1 MTYSTPIRL
10 AELMAALSV
19 ATDMGTGQPLEFAQ
33 SACVLAMRLGEQ
45 LGLNDTQL
53 REVYYQA
60 LLRYIGCNAETHLA
74 AAIVGDELVLRREF
88 AQIDNGKTP
97 EIMGLMVR
105 LIREAHSGDST
116 LQVARA
122 VMQGFMMIGRL
133 PASFADHCEVAQR
146 LAERFGFSGSILVA
160 LGQLY
165 ERWDGK
171 GMPHKLKGEQVA
183 LSVRVV
189 SLAQDAVVFQ
199 RLGDVA
205 AAVQMVRER
214 RGSAYEPRIADTFC
228 RQAAQLMAGLEREP
242 TWDAVLALEPAE
254 HTSLSETQ
262 FDAACEA
269 FADFVDIKSPY
280 TLGHSRGVAELAA
293 LAAQQ
298 PGWSALDAKDVWRAG
313 LLHDIGRTGVSSGI
327 WDKAG
332 PLSEREW
339 EKVRL
344 HPYYTKRVLAR
355 PEELARLGAIAA
367 LHHERLDG
375 SGYHRALPA
384 ALLPP
389 AARILAAADVYR
401 AMGEARPHR
410 PALAPAAAAAELLRE
425 AKAGRLDG
433 DAVNSVLAA
442 AGQRGDARRQVGDLP
457 HVRADD
463 LRPSAARRE
472 SPGGLTDREVD
483 VLRLVA
489 RGNSNKE
496 IARQLIVAPK
506 TVDNHVQHIDAKL
519 HVSTRAAAT
528 LFAVERHL
536 LPEIDYPA

>member
-1 MTYSTPIRL
+1 
-10 AELMAALSV
+10 
-19 ATDMGTGQPLEFAQ
+19 MG
-33 SACVLAMRLGEQ
+33 
-45 LGLNDTQL
+45 
-53 REVYYQA
+53 
-60 LLRYIGCNAETHLA
+60 
-74 AAIVGDELVLRREF
+74 
-88 AQIDNGKTP
+88 K
-97 EIMGLMVR
+97 
-105 LIREAHSGDST
+105 
-116 LQVARA
+116 
-122 VMQGFMMIGRL
+122 L

-146 LAERFGFSGSILVA
+146 LAERFGFSGNIIVA

-171 GMPHKLKGEQVA
+171 GMPHGLKGEQVA

-228 RQAAQLMAGLEREP
+228 EHAAQLLAGLDSEP

-254 HTSLSETQ
+254 HTSLSDTQ

-269 FADFVDIKSPY
+269 LADFVDIKSPY

-293 LAAQQ
+293 HAAQQ
-298 PGWSALDAKDVWRAG
+298 PGWSEVDAKDVWRAG

-375 SGYHRALPA
+375 SGYHRCADCRAAAARRAHPRRRGRLSCHVRSARAPA
-384 ALLPP
+384 RARAGRRCHGAGSRGKGGPAGRRRRQQRARGRWTTCER
-389 AARILAAADVYR
+389 AARI
-401 AMGEARPHR
+401 
-410 PALAPAAAAAELLRE
+410 
-425 AKAGRLDG
+425 AGRS
-433 DAVNSVLAA
+433 N
-442 AGQRGDARRQVGDLP
+442 R
-457 HVRADD
+457 
-463 LRPSAARRE
+463 
-472 SPGGLTDREVD
+472 
-483 VLRLVA
+483 A
-489 RGNSNKE
+489 RGRCAAPRRARNSNKE
-496 IARQLIVAPK
+496 IARQLIVSPK
-506 TVDNHVQHIDAKL
+506 TIDNHIQHIYEKL

-536 LPEIDYPA
+536 LPDPE